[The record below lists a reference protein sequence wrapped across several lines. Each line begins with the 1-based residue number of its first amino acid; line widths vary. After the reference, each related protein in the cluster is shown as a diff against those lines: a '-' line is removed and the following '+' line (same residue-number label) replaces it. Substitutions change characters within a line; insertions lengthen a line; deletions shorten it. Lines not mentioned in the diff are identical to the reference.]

1 VFEEGMGFLARLF
14 LLYMSEEDDFWLLVA
29 LLEGALHAPMEGLYL
44 VRSFKRLDKQ
54 KSCSPTLFTHVKT
67 K

>member
-1 VFEEGMGFLARLF
+1 MGFLVGLF
-14 LLYMSEEDDFWLLVA
+14 LLYMNEEDVLWLLVA
-29 LLEGALHAPMEGLYL
+29 LLKGALRAPMEGLYL

-54 KSCSPTLFTHVKT
+54 KSCSPTIFTQVKT